1 MVDPSESKSIP
12 FNPELKSC
20 TMYVID
26 EDEEELLKKN
36 STLEASQV
44 ESKLEDLEEKIWSI
58 QGISAYGDTDSP
70 TWHDFPILRLP

>member
-20 TMYVID
+20 TMYIID

-58 QGISAYGDTDSP
+58 QGISAYGDTD
-70 TWHDFPILRLP
+70 FANLA